1 MPGRISRGG
10 ACAGRGLALLL
21 AAVLGLGTAAGAQ
34 AHANL
39 VRAEPA
45 IGSTVERAPE
55 ELVLTF
61 SEPVDPGFTAVRL
74 IDSQGRE
81 LRPGPGRPDP
91 RDPQVWRLSLGNLP
105 AGSYTAIW
113 RNRSTVDGHLRDGSI
128 PFGVGQAPSMLGLL
142 PPLDAPDPLLAAP
155 PPGDALLRA
164 LGFACAALVFGAPAF
179 ALLVWR
185 PACGAGQDAL
195 RRRRQAER
203 AARLAGRSAE
213 AVPPLPAPLAASDGA
228 MSSQLRRLLCLG
240 AGLWLGV
247 GVLALLDQAR
257 AAAAAAP
264 ELSTAAALAV
274 LLGSRTGALWLAR
287 SLLLVAILVLAAR
300 LPAAAAGPARP
311 WWVAFGLA
319 GAALLT
325 ISLGSHAAA
334 RTSGA
339 LKAATIDWLHLVGMA
354 LWLGG
359 LVPLAYAIRRSRR
372 DSDWAPPLSRLVPRF
387 SDLALLSIVLLA
399 VTGLMAYRD
408 QIGDLDLLRR
418 TTYGRALAIKLAL
431 LGALVLLGALNRLVL
446 TRHPDRPGVARAFQ
460 ATVAAELA
468 LGAALLVAVGVM
480 TAVAPSRAA
489 YEAWARAGDWSSA
502 RVEPVGLTLSVVP
515 GLVGPNAIA
524 LDVAD
529 PRPDPGRGPAEA
541 LLRLTRPEDPG
552 PPLEIPLEPAPD
564 APGGRRYVAEGNLF
578 TLAGPWRAEA
588 ILRRPGHDDVAHA
601 FEPWIARRAEER
613 VLRARPVVAGPVPSS
628 PESIALGA
636 ALYAERCAACHGL
649 EGRGDGP
656 DASALDPPPADLRS
670 HLPQHGDSEIYAFVA
685 LGIPGSAMP
694 AFRESLATEE
704 LWHLVNYLRAS
715 FGE

>member
-1 MPGRISRGG
+1 MPGRALLGG
-10 ACAGRGLALLL
+10 ACAPRGLALLL

-55 ELVLTF
+55 ELVLGF

-81 LRPGPGRPDP
+81 RLPGPGRPDP
-91 RDPQVWRLSLGNLP
+91 QDPQLWRLPLGDLP

-113 RNRSTVDGHLRDGSI
+113 RNRSTVDGHLRDGSV
-128 PFGVGQAPSMLGLL
+128 PFGVGEVPSMLGLL
-142 PPLDAPDPLLAAP
+142 PPLDAPDPLRAAP

-164 LGFACAALVFGAPAF
+164 LGFACAALVFGGPAF

-185 PACGAGQDAL
+185 PACGAGPDAL

-213 AVPPLPAPLAASDGA
+213 APPSLPAPIAAGDGA
-228 MSSQLRRLLCLG
+228 MSSLLRGLLYLG

-247 GVLALLDQAR
+247 GALALLEQAH

-264 ELSTAAALAV
+264 ELTTAAALAV
-274 LLGSRTGALWLAR
+274 LLGSRTGTLWLAR
-287 SLLLVAILVLAAR
+287 GLLLLAILALAAR

-311 WWVAFGLA
+311 WWLAIGLA
-319 GAALLT
+319 GSALLT

-334 RTSGA
+334 RSSGA
-339 LKAATIDWLHLVGMA
+339 LKAAAMDWLHLVGMA

-372 DSDWAPPLSRLVPRF
+372 DPDWAPPLGRLVPRF
-387 SDLALLSIVLLA
+387 SDLALLSIALLT
-399 VTGLMAYRD
+399 VTGIVAYRD
-408 QIGDLDLLRR
+408 QIGDLGLLRT
-418 TTYGRALAIKLAL
+418 TTYGRALALKLAFL
-431 LGALVLLGALNRLVL
+431 GGLVSLGAVNRLVL
-446 TRHPDRPGVARAFQ
+446 AHRLGRPGAARAFQ

-468 LGAALLVAVGVM
+468 LGAALLLAVGVM

-515 GLVGPNAIA
+515 GLVGQNAIA

-529 PRPDPGRGPAEA
+529 PRPDAGRGPATV

-588 ILRRPGHDDVAHA
+588 ILRRPGHDDIAYA
-601 FEPWIARRAEER
+601 FAPWIARRAEER
-613 VLRARPVVAGPVPSS
+613 VLRARPVVAGPIPSS

-636 ALYAERCAACHGL
+636 ALYAERCAACHGP

-656 DASALDPPPADLRS
+656 DAAALDPPPADLRS
-670 HLPQHGDSEIYAFVA
+670 HLPQHEDSEIYAFVA
-685 LGIPGSAMP
+685 LGIPGTAMP
-694 AFRESLATEE
+694 AFRDSMSTDD
-704 LWHLVNYLRAS
+704 LWHLVNFLRAS